1 MLEKK
6 TKKMQ
11 YCPTSSGSTKV
22 SLRLFYQGSTLVSQ
36 MAVVSEKVFFGVFR
50 RSADCS
56 LHLSPSLV
64 LGSKLQ
70 ELLAC
75 LTHTPPIRRKRMMSL
90 LLGNSLGLFILGSFF
105 LI

>member
-36 MAVVSEKVFFGVFR
+36 MAVVSEKVLFGVFR

-64 LGSKLQ
+64 LGSKLH